1 MAAKISG
8 GDAHVFLLFFG
19 RSTKT
24 SVFTLTDTSR
34 ERQNIFKKNNKIELP
49 SLAHASA
56 TSTVAKMTVVAQMFH
71 LMFFEPREQVGR
83 ERVIQR
89 GSIRGKNTEHK
100 RQWV

>member
-1 MAAKISG
+1 MATKISER
-8 GDAHVFLLFFG
+8 DSHDFLLFFG

-24 SVFTLTDTSR
+24 SVFTLPDMSR
-34 ERQNIFKKNNKIELP
+34 ERQNILKKKNNKIELP

-56 TSTVAKMTVVAQMFH
+56 TSTVAKMMVVAQMFH

-89 GSIRGKNTEHK
+89 GASDGKRRT
-100 RQWV
+100 